1 MFRFPGLP
9 GFPCS
14 ADQNTVF
21 GARLRAFLPSLF
33 RGRAYRVPCTSG
45 GPSVLPCLQNAPKSV
60 YLGDAS
66 SFAGRHK
73 YLKSVSH
80 THDIRTTTTRIGNEG
95 RKHKQIS
102 QYS

>member
-1 MFRFPGLP
+1 MRMSNL
-9 GFPCS
+9 S
-14 ADQNTVF
+14 APT
-21 GARLRAFLPSLF
+21 ASRAP
-33 RGRAYRVPCTSG
+33 RRTACAYRV
-45 GPSVLPCLQNAPKSV
+45 PCLQNAPKSV

-80 THDIRTTTTRIGNEG
+80 THDIRTTATTRNGNEG

>member
-1 MFRFPGLP
+1 MFRVPGLP

-60 YLGDAS
+60 YLGEPA
-66 SFAGRHK
+66 AGGGGAQWMR
-73 YLKSVSH
+73 LV
-80 THDIRTTTTRIGNEG
+80 
-95 RKHKQIS
+95 
-102 QYS
+102 